1 MLSIHTEVLFHD
13 LLLEV
18 KEAEIYAENL
28 RQELCALNSSKANSA
43 LMKAG

>member
-1 MLSIHTEVLFHD
+1 MLSIHTEVWFHD

-43 LMKAG
+43 LMKVG